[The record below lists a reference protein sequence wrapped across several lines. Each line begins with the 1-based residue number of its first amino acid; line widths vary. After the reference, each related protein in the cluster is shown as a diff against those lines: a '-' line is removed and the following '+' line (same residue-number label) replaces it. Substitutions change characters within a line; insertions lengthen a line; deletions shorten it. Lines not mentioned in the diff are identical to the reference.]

1 MQKFSYIKAL
11 GVSVAGLGM
20 ALSAGAV
27 PIGSAV
33 VGGLLQ
39 FDYVDFAGDKDN
51 VSRSSG
57 DVRRADIWIKGDL
70 PKEWSYQLGYDA
82 RYNLLN
88 ASWIGY
94 NGFDFFWLAMGYVD
108 VPQSLQYWSSYTYQT
123 FMEYASPVTAFQP
136 HKGIGLYA
144 DGLAANDM
152 LSYQTAFYS
161 PDIYTE
167 ETVQIRTRSAEIG
180 NDSDQWGI
188 AGRAVVRP
196 KLNLG
201 DVLHLGASGR
211 YEGVSET
218 DTLNALVTT
227 PGLLG
232 RTADSDRNNIL
243 VSTATPLEG
252 SVKSVTV
259 WGVELADVW
268 GPFTGQAEYMQ
279 NYWNARNGASSLSFS
294 GWYAQLAYV
303 ITGESRRYDKY
314 SGTIGNV
321 QSINHEYGAW
331 ELAVRYASTDLS
343 DNPSEGYDINDKRG
357 NQQDWALGLNWYII
371 ENVKLQA
378 NFSYANA
385 DYKTEGVS
393 DGHVKG
399 MGIRAQVDF

>member
-1 MQKFSYIKAL
+1 MRKLSYIRTL
-11 GVSVAGLGM
+11 GVSLAGLGI
-20 ALSAGAV
+20 ALASSAV
-27 PIGSAV
+27 PIGTAV

-39 FDYVDFAGDKDN
+39 FDYVDFSGDKEG
-51 VSRSSG
+51 VVRSSG

-94 NGFDFFWLAMGYVD
+94 DGFDYFWLAMGYID
-108 VPQSLQYWSSYTYQT
+108 VPQSIQYWSSYTYET
-123 FMEYASPVTAFQP
+123 FMEYASPVTAFTP

-144 DGLAANDM
+144 DGLAFQDM
-152 LSYQTAFYS
+152 FSYQGAFYS

-167 ETVQIRTRSAEIG
+167 ETVQVRTRSADIG

-188 AGRAVVRP
+188 AARGVVRP
-196 KLNLG
+196 KLGLG
-201 DVLHLGASGR
+201 DILHIGASGR
-211 YEGVSET
+211 FEGVSET

-232 RTADSDRNNIL
+232 RTNESDRTNIF
-243 VSTATPLEG
+243 VSTVTPTEG
-252 SVKSVTV
+252 DVNNVTV
-259 WGVELADVW
+259 FGAELADVW
-268 GPFTGQAEYMQ
+268 GPFTAQGEYIY
-279 NYWNARNGASSLSFS
+279 NKWTGATDVSSLSFS

-303 ITGESRRYDKY
+303 ITGESRSYDKY
-314 SGTIGNV
+314 NGTIGNV
-321 QSINHEYGAW
+321 ENINNDYGAW

-343 DNPSEGYDINDKRG
+343 DNPDEGYDVNDKRG
-357 NQQDWALGLNWYII
+357 SQKDWALGVNWYII

-378 NFSYANA
+378 NFTYANA
-385 DYKTEGVS
+385 EYETEGVN
-393 DGHVKG
+393 DAHIKG